1 MTDSSLKLII
11 FPSTFKNFGGPPLA
25 NKTFPY
31 FEKGFSFMN
40 FFNFHLG
47 FRVLTST
54 ILTSE
59 TSKYVQVSDLV
70 AQLAIYRPRFTR
82 KMSEIDW

>member
-1 MTDSSLKLII
+1 
-11 FPSTFKNFGGPPLA
+11 
-25 NKTFPY
+25 
-31 FEKGFSFMN
+31 MN

-47 FRVLTST
+47 FRVLTSP
-54 ILTSE
+54 ILKSE

-82 KMSEIDW
+82 KTSEIDW